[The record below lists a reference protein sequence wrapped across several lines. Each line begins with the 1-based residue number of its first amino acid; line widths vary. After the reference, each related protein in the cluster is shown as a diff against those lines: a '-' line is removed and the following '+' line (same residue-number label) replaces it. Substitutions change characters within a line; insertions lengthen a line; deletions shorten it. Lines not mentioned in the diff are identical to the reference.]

1 MIDVVLSRKLIVELE
16 SCKEKREMEEFSVLK
31 TPAYA
36 KHNGVLS
43 RPQYSERYGYK
54 LAYYEP
60 LFDVDLKIP
69 GMRIAQVPF
78 IPIQHIRSSRESRPF
93 VPRHLTEQD
102 MIQINLRAQ
111 QKAKDI
117 LSDFHPA
124 QKAPYES
131 ARNFQTR
138 KEIES
143 KLESV
148 RESCAN
154 AHTYYKKAEKYDT
167 ARKSLYTPR
176 IKTRF
181 VEKDRLKDIVLDSHI
196 EHINDMSKGLS
207 EDSKNHRARYRMLS
221 AGCKTDKMNNDEEEK
236 EGSVVPELPDIES
249 TSEVTPRKNSRD
261 HRADQL
267 LILEERLKKRE
278 LESECFERTYGRY
291 LNKLRGD
298 VTTLSKHTDD
308 YLADT
313 RYKTF
318 QIDQLLRKF

>member
-1 MIDVVLSRKLIVELE
+1 
-16 SCKEKREMEEFSVLK
+16 MEEFSVLK

-36 KHNGVLS
+36 KYNGVLS

-69 GMRIAQVPF
+69 GLGIAQVPF
-78 IPIQHIRSSRESRPF
+78 IPIQHIRSSRGSRPF
-93 VPRHLTEQD
+93 VPRHLTEED

-117 LSDFHPA
+117 LNDFHPA

-154 AHTYYKKAEKYDT
+154 ASTYYKKAEKYDL

-176 IKTRF
+176 IKTRY
-181 VEKDRLKDIVLDSHI
+181 VEKDRLKDIVLDSHV
-196 EHINDMSKGLS
+196 EHINDISRGLS

-221 AGCKTDKMNNDEEEK
+221 AGCKTDKTNDDGRDPAK
-236 EGSVVPELPDIES
+236 EGSVVSELPDIEA
-249 TSEVTPRKNSRD
+249 SELAPRKNSRD
-261 HRADQL
+261 DRADQL
-267 LILEERLKKRE
+267 KILEDRLKKRE
-278 LESECFERTYGRY
+278 SESECFERTYGRY

-298 VTTLSKHTDD
+298 VTSLSKHTDD